1 MNDVMHNRRIASLK
15 SALDPIIPFLEND
28 SIVEI
33 MLNADGRVWV
43 DQHGAGMYCTDVTIT
58 SESSERMLRLVASAM
73 GRTINDKS
81 PSLAA
86 KLPVWGCRVQA
97 TIPPIT
103 EAPVFAL
110 RKPPKKI
117 FSLDDYVQSGIMSQ
131 TQADFIVEAVNER
144 KNILIGGGTG
154 SGKTT
159 LSNAILQAVSKTG
172 DRVYIVED
180 NPELQ
185 CTAENKLQILVCPP
199 FYDCRT
205 AIMDALR
212 YRPDRI
218 IVGEVRDGSALD
230 LLKAWNTGHPGGLAT
245 IHANDPKAMLD
256 RMCQL
261 IEEVV
266 PKAPRHLVSEAVDL
280 CIHIKRDPHKA
291 AGRSISGIVAVN
303 GVADRESWLLDPL
316 L

>member
-1 MNDVMHNRRIASLK
+1 MNEIELRRVTSLK
-15 SALDPIIPFLEND
+15 SALEPIIPFLDDD
-28 SIVEI
+28 SIIEI
-33 MLNADGRVWV
+33 MLNPDGRIWL
-43 DQHGAGMYCTDVTIT
+43 DQQSRGMFYSGVTMQP
-58 SESSERMLRLVASAM
+58 EASERMLRLIATSM
-73 GRTINDKS
+73 GRTIS
-81 PSLAA
+81 ETCPSLAA

-103 EAPVFAL
+103 EAPAFAL

-117 FSLDDYVQSGIMSQ
+117 FTLEDYVERKIMTDAQ
-131 TQADFIVEAVNER
+131 RDFIISAVKER
-144 KNILIGGGTG
+144 QNLLIGGGTG
-154 SGKTT
+154 TGKTT
-159 LSNAILQAVSKTG
+159 LANAILEVISKTQ

-185 CTAENKLQILVCPP
+185 CTAENKVQVLICPP
-199 FYDCRT
+199 LYDCRN
-205 AIMDALR
+205 AVMDALR

-245 IHANDPKAMLD
+245 IHANNPKSMLD

-266 PKAPRHLVSEAVDL
+266 PIAPRTLVSEAIDL
-280 CIHIKRDPHKA
+280 CVHMVRDPKHP
-291 AGRSISGIVAVN
+291 AGRVISGIVAVK
-303 GVADRESWLLDPL
+303 GVTQENTWHLENLL
-316 L
+316 